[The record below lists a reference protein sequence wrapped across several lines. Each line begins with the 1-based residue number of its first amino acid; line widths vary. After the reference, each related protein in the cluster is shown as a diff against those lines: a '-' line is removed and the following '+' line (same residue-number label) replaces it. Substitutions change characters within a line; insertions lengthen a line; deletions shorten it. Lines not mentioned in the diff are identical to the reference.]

1 MAIFYRLLLAHL
13 LADFPLQTK
22 ELYNLRSKG
31 ITGVLP
37 HGGVFLFAAFFA
49 LFPHWDVPVYL
60 LLIFALAVLHIAVD
74 YAKVKL
80 QSRRKDSALLF
91 FGDQGIHI
99 LLLFIGSLVV
109 PPIADK
115 GTVKFELLCLAVFV
129 IWVLP
134 YIEHY
139 LGVARV
145 SDASTRFIRLEVFER
160 GMLFLGVTIS
170 GWYLLLIPVGVLPR
184 IWKLLNIPGT
194 KLPLLDWLIT
204 LGVTA
209 LGKIVI
215 LGFLV

>member
-13 LADFPLQTK
+13 LADFPLQTR
-22 ELYNLRSKG
+22 ELYSLRSKG
-31 ITGVLP
+31 IIGVLP
-37 HGGVFLFAAFFA
+37 HGGVFLSTAFFV
-49 LFPHWDVPVYL
+49 LFPYWDVPVYL
-60 LLIFALAVLHIAVD
+60 LLILALALSHVAVD

-80 QSRRKDSALLF
+80 ESRRKDSALLF

-109 PPIADK
+109 PPIPDK
-115 GTVKFELLCLAVFV
+115 GMVKFELLCLAVFV

-139 LGVARV
+139 LRVARV
-145 SDASTRFIRLEVFER
+145 SNVSVGFIRLGIFER
-160 GMLFLGVTIS
+160 GMFFLGVIIS

-184 IWKLLNIPGT
+184 IWRALNIPGT
-194 KLPLLDWLIT
+194 KFPLLDWLIA
-204 LGVTA
+204 LGATA
-209 LGKIVI
+209 LGKKVI